1 MNILIGYPIAYGC
14 SKKTTTNVQAI
25 AKVSFATAH
34 STDEAVGIAVR
45 MAREE
50 FLVSDGYTEHWGIA
64 TSVSMTPGYMKE
76 LLNGV

>member
-1 MNILIGYPIAYGC
+1 MSILIGYAIAFGC
-14 SKKTTTNVQAI
+14 SEKTATRVKTI
-25 AKVSFATAH
+25 ARVSFVTAH